1 MDKKDALNTLNE
13 GECIVEI
20 QEYVLHDSTVYDVT
34 IHTCVNITFFG
45 RHQYD
50 EYHFLFYFKTKELV
64 TEFLKYW
71 DKINLVS
78 TSYWN
83 SKDVQRY
90 AMTVGGEDEKMY
102 YLVDDFKLLHYG
114 QFDHKCQMQKRGVWD
129 GVVNTSGRYHTFKE
143 NNINYTD
150 VFKYENIAFKVDKDS
165 YLFKMYKE

>member
-13 GECIVEI
+13 GERIVEI

-45 RHQYD
+45 KHKYE
-50 EYHFLFYFKTKELV
+50 EYHFPFYFKTKELV

-71 DKINLVS
+71 DEINLVS

-83 SKDVQRY
+83 SKDVQCY
-90 AMTVGGEDEKMY
+90 AMSVGGEDEKLY

-114 QFDHKCQMQKRGVWD
+114 QFDRKCQMQKRGVWD

-143 NNINYTD
+143 NNINYMD
-150 VFKYENIAFKVDKDS
+150 VFKYENFAFKVDKVP
-165 YLFKMYKE
+165 YLFKMYKD